1 MAITVV
7 TPTVPRKDRSGKT
20 PFCKFFT
27 SDDLSGCEEI
37 MAKPTGALGI
47 YIESVLIASCD
58 QLTVTLGDGE
68 TTGAVTAA
76 VLGPMELNT
85 EVGTAANEQT
95 PVAIVQKE
103 FKRELL
109 VSTSLTIDASAAG
122 TVWGIIEGYSI

>member
-7 TPTVPRKDRSGKT
+7 TPTVPRKDRSGRT

-37 MAKPTGALGI
+37 MALPSGASGI

-68 TTGAVTAA
+68 TSGAVTTA

-95 PVAIVQKE
+95 PAVIFSKK
-103 FKRELL
+103 FLRELL
-109 VSTSLTIDASAAG
+109 VSTALTIDASAAG
-122 TVWGIIEGYSI
+122 TVWGIIEGYSA